1 MAQSN
6 TQTDTDLMLE
16 FLKARPEFQQFV
28 EQKHREFEK
37 EQVMDP
43 SITSL
48 CEAING
54 GNIETAIQIATA
66 MTPEVI
72 SQTDSYGE
80 SILHYITPCENND
93 ICELLISK
101 ASTDDLLRV
110 RESGETAFHLA
121 LQRGYT
127 TFADCALRI
136 RSDLIP
142 VLANIVNTANQV
154 PLHSVA
160 GLENINLTHAVFEH
174 TEPEHILAAN
184 EEGWT
189 VLHDAARCSD
199 VEFIHLLLS
208 NESIREK
215 LAESKDKYGQ
225 TALHIAA
232 SQPDVE
238 TLRVLY
244 DVCDMFAKDDRG
256 YNALHFAAQTKN
268 TAIVDFILNDRHTA
282 SGLFYESDNQ
292 GQTCLHWAAS
302 LGSTDICQQLIDF
315 SQRYSKSGEA
325 SSLVFNQTTESGY
338 TALHLAVHARSNPV
352 VAVLVSDPKIGS
364 KLVGTIDKYGQ
375 TPLIWAASFGCA
387 DICKTLCKVMT
398 ADQLAIQ
405 AKTYL
410 NTALHSAVYSTNA
423 ETLAVILDY
432 CTSTCPR
439 LFGIKDS
446 KGKTAIDY
454 AEAMKDHPELEKL
467 IVVAASQ

>member
-1 MAQSN
+1 MTQNN

-28 EQKHREFEK
+28 EQKHKEL
-37 EQVMDP
+37 EQVSAMDP

-54 GNIETAIQIATA
+54 GSIETAIQIASA

-80 SILHYITPCENND
+80 TVLHYITPCENND
-93 ICELLISK
+93 VCELLLAK
-101 ASTDDLLRV
+101 ASTDDILKV

-127 TFADCALRI
+127 TFADCLLLVRP
-136 RSDLIP
+136 DLLS
-142 VLANIVNTANQV
+142 VLANIANTANQV

-160 GLENINLTHAVFEH
+160 GLENINLVHALFEN

-189 VLHDAARCSD
+189 VLHDAARCAD
-199 VEFIHLLLS
+199 VELIHLLFS
-208 NESIREK
+208 NEAIREK
-215 LAESKDKYGQ
+215 LAWTKDKYGQ

-244 DVCDMFAKDDRG
+244 DNCDPFAKDERG
-256 YNALHFAAQTKN
+256 YNALHFASQTSN
-268 TAIVDFILNDRHTA
+268 TAVIDFILNDGHTA
-282 SGLFYESDNQ
+282 SGLFYESDLQ
-292 GQTCLHWAAS
+292 GQSCLHWAAS
-302 LGSTDICQQLIDF
+302 LGSTDICQQLITF
-315 SQRYSKSGEA
+315 SQRFRKAGDE

-352 VAVLVSDPKIGS
+352 VALLTSNSKTAS
-364 KLVGTIDKYGQ
+364 KLVGMIDKYGQ

-387 DICKTLCKVMT
+387 DICKTLCSSMT

-410 NTALHSAVYSTNA
+410 NTALHSAVYSTNP
-423 ETLAVILDY
+423 ETLSVILDY
-432 CTSTCPR
+432 CGGVCPR
-439 LFGIKDS
+439 LFGIKAS
-446 KGKTAIDY
+446 KGKIALDY
-454 AEAMKDHPELEKL
+454 AEAMTDHPELAKL
-467 IVVAASQ
+467 ILVAVN